1 MGIIETAL
9 VGGAIASGAAGAAK
23 GAKGTPEKKQ
33 FNESQTTFDAPTAQE
48 QDLQGQSI
56 QNYLR
61 QQQLAQQQESGIE
74 ELNPLRQQALQ
85 QSQDVLSG
93 QAFNLSP
100 DEQARIMAQRQALID
115 QSATGINRNL
125 QEQTQQLQAG
135 AGIRNLR
142 GQAAA
147 ELQGNA
153 LRASNQSLTDVTN
166 QANSLAAQQALAL
179 PQQRISAQTP
189 YAQQGLTLRD
199 QLLQQAQA
207 NRSALQNPVMLQLL
221 NQQRLASGVTRSTT
235 TQPGQKGGFWNGV
248 LGGLGGAF
256 SGLGAG
262 VNLAG
267 GLQELGYLGG
277 VGGLGGI
284 GGGMQFSG
292 DSTAGQLRN
301 SVNGSNNSFNDPYR
315 TRQTGIV

>member
-1 MGIIETAL
+1 MGIETAL
-9 VGGAIASGAAGAAK
+9 IGGAAASGLTGAVK

-33 FNESQTTFDAPTAQE
+33 FNESQTTFDPATPE
-48 QDLQGQSI
+48 QQQLQQQSI

-61 QQQLAQQQESGIE
+61 QQELAKQQEAGIE

-85 QSQDVLSG
+85 ASQDIVG
-93 QAFNLSP
+93 GGAFNLSP
-100 DEQARIMAQRQALID
+100 DEQMRIMAQRQALID

-179 PQQRISAQTP
+179 PQARIQAQSP
-189 YAQQGLTLRD
+189 FIQQGLTLRD
-199 QLLQQAQA
+199 TLLQQAQQ
-207 NRSALQNPVMLQLL
+207 NRNALQNPVMLQLL
-221 NQQRLASGVTRSTT
+221 QQQRLAGGTTRSTAT
-235 TQPGQKGGFWNGV
+235 TPKQGGGLLNGI
-248 LGGLGGAF
+248 LGGVGGAF

-267 GLQELGYLGG
+267 GLQSLGYG
-277 VGGLGGI
+277 GGI
-284 GGGMQFSG
+284 GGLSGGTNFSA
-292 DSTAGQLRN
+292 DTTAGQLRN
-301 SVNGSNNSFNDPYR
+301 SVSGPNNNVVDYFNNSGRMNS
-315 TRQTGIV
+315 

>member
-1 MGIIETAL
+1 MGIETAL
-9 VGGAIASGAAGAAK
+9 IGGAIASGAAGAAK

-33 FNESQTTFDAPTAQE
+33 YNTSQTTFDEATPE
-48 QDLQGQSI
+48 QQQLQSQSI

-85 QSQDVLSG
+85 ASQDIIG
-93 QAFNLSP
+93 GGAFNLSP
-100 DEQARIMAQRQALID
+100 DEQMRIMAQRQALID

-179 PQQRISAQTP
+179 PQARIQAQSP
-189 YAQQGLTLRD
+189 FIQQGLTLRD

-221 NQQRLASGVTRSTT
+221 QQQRLASGTTRSTET
-235 TQPGQKGGFWNGV
+235 LPGQKGGFGQAL
-248 LGGLGGAF
+248 LGGIGGAF

-267 GLQELGYLGG
+267 GLQSLGYFGG
-277 VGGLGGI
+277 GSPGVQFGGTPSSQNI
-284 GGGMQFSG
+284 GG
-292 DSTAGQLRN
+292 
-301 SVNGSNNSFNDPYR
+301 
-315 TRQTGIV
+315 QTGDVLRGLV